1 MQSAEIEVPV
11 GRAMRVHGDRRFIWE
26 AIPTPITTKKPVQN
40 LPKSTIAL
48 PELSI
53 KSSGFA
59 HLPHIQ
65 FGRGA
70 ITYVATT
77 RSVR

>member
-1 MQSAEIEVPV
+1 MIYECARTA
-11 GRAMRVHGDRRFIWE
+11 GNAM
-26 AIPTPITTKKPVQN
+26 PINTKKPVTN

-48 PELSI
+48 PLLST

-59 HLPHIQ
+59 HLPQIQ

-70 ITYVATT
+70 RT
-77 RSVR
+77 